1 VAEVDPLNPMSP
13 APAPASAA
21 ASGHVAPEAPAVER
35 QIVFDMLRRG
45 LPVLPLLVV
54 LSGIGWGMA
63 GALSSLF
70 GLGIVLANF
79 VLAALLLSW
88 AARQSPSVL
97 MGAALGGFLARM
109 IVIATAV
116 ALVRHRSWVEIVPL
130 GITVLVAHVGLLVWE
145 TRHVSA
151 SLAYPGLKPRRTG
164 A

>member
-1 VAEVDPLNPMSP
+1 MGEVGLVSSTPSTPSTQDP
-13 APAPASAA
+13 
-21 ASGHVAPEAPAVER
+21 ER
-35 QIVFDMLRRG
+35 QIVLDMLRRG

-54 LSGIGWGMA
+54 VSGIGWGTA

-79 VLAALLLSW
+79 LVAAFLLSW
-88 AARQSPSVL
+88 AARQSPAVL

-116 ALVRHRSWVEIVPL
+116 ALVRERSWCEIVPL
-130 GITVLVAHVGLLVWE
+130 GITVLVAHVGLLIWE
-145 TRHVSA
+145 TRHISA